1 MNRLKTAWCAD
12 DRPRQTLCMSYV
24 NYKTDKRQFRR
35 LHRNSVNQYLV
46 KLDQE
51 IDRKAEEDSKGFWC
65 LVKRRRNTKKNLVG
79 AGLNFDGSVVRDQ
92 SVITG
97 KWAEYFQELY
107 TPMTD
112 ERFDNA
118 WKETAETEVSN
129 VNPECVSNAIAV
141 APTGKAAGDD
151 RIQHEHLKCAKEV
164 LSPILANLFTQM
176 LRQGYIP
183 ASMKRGIII
192 TLHKGGKTREDNPDN
207 YRAVTLISIFLSY
220 SSTFCWLVHVIT
232 FCVT

>member
-112 ERFDNA
+112 ERFDNT

-129 VNPECVSNAIAV
+129 EGRPFLDMAGSDTEGRQAHMCVLANNCDEAMYVKLVEALCAEHGINLIKV
-141 APTGKAAGDD
+141 DDNKKLGEWVGLCKIDKEGKARKIVGCSCVVVKDYG
-151 RIQHEHLKCAKEV
+151 KESQALDV
-164 LSPILANLFTQM
+164 LNEYF
-176 LRQGYIP
+176 RN
-183 ASMKRGIII
+183 K
-192 TLHKGGKTREDNPDN
+192 K
-207 YRAVTLISIFLSY
+207 
-220 SSTFCWLVHVIT
+220 
-232 FCVT
+232 